1 MADGEARALRRVPY
15 IQSAIVSCYS
25 PSTMSQLRQHGFR
38 VVLAFGLVY
47 VFWGSTY
54 LGIGIAVEQIPPLL
68 MTGTRFLIAGLVMLA
83 WCALSGRKI
92 RVTAAEAVRMGI
104 IGALLLSVANPVLAR
119 AEEVVPTGL
128 AALIVSMTPLWF
140 LLIDTWIFRGDR
152 VSRRG
157 VTGLVLGIAGIV
169 VLLWPKL
176 REMSSN
182 PLDRRVLLA
191 ALTLPLASFTWA
203 LGSALSK
210 RWQLG
215 IDAFSATGWQMAIA
229 GALNLTLA
237 FSLREPAQA
246 HWTAKGI
253 GAIAYLIVFG
263 SWVGYSAY
271 IWLLQNVPMPKVAT
285 YAYVNPV
292 VAVFLGWLV
301 LHETVDA
308 YILAGSVIIVAAVAL
323 VTSAKVKAK
332 TGVEAAVTELP
343 AVEGTGD

>member
-1 MADGEARALRRVPY
+1 MPH
-15 IQSAIVSCYS
+15 S
-25 PSTMSQLRQHGFR
+25 RQHRFR
-38 VVLAFGLVY
+38 VAFAFALVY

-54 LGIGIAVEQIPPLL
+54 LGIGIAVEHIPPLL
-68 MTGTRFLIAGLVMLA
+68 MTGTRFLIAGLLMLL
-83 WCALSGRKI
+83 WCAISGRRI
-92 RVTAAEAVRMGI
+92 RVTLGEGVRLGI
-104 IGALLLSVANPVLAR
+104 IGALLLTVANPILAR
-119 AEEVVPTGL
+119 AEVVVPTGL

-140 LLIDTWIFRGDR
+140 LLIDTWMFRGDH
-152 VSRRG
+152 VSHRG
-157 VTGLVLGIAGIV
+157 IAGLLLGICGIV

-191 ALTLPLASFTWA
+191 ALTLPVASFAWA

-210 RWQLG
+210 RWQEG
-215 IDAFSATGWQMAIA
+215 IDAFAATGWQMAIA
-229 GALNLTLA
+229 GVLNLTLA
-237 FSLREPAQA
+237 FALREPARAQ
-246 HWTAKGI
+246 WTASGI

-308 YILAGSVIIVAAVAL
+308 YILTGSVIIVAAVAL
-323 VTSAKVKAK
+323 VTSAKIKTKA
-332 TGVEAAVTELP
+332 GADAAAAQLP

>member
-1 MADGEARALRRVPY
+1 
-15 IQSAIVSCYS
+15 
-25 PSTMSQLRQHGFR
+25 MSERRQHGFR
-38 VVLAFGLVY
+38 VIFAFALVY

-54 LGIGIAVEQIPPLL
+54 LGIGIAVEHIPPLL
-68 MTGTRFLIAGLVMLA
+68 MTGTRFLIAGLLMLA
-83 WCALSGRKI
+83 WCAITGRKI
-92 RVTAAEAVRMGI
+92 RVSFMEGVRLGI
-104 IGALLLSVANPVLAR
+104 IGALLLTFANPILAH

-140 LLIDTWIFRGDR
+140 LLIDTWWFRGDR
-152 VSRRG
+152 ISRRG
-157 VTGLVLGIAGIV
+157 VAGLLLGIAGIV

-182 PLDRRVLLA
+182 PLDRRVLLY
-191 ALTLPLASFTWA
+191 ALTLPAASFTWA

-210 RWQLG
+210 RWQEG
-215 IDAFSATGWQMAIA
+215 IDAFAATGWQMSIA
-229 GALNLTLA
+229 GGLNLSLA
-237 FSLREPAQA
+237 FALREPAQA
-246 HWTAKGI
+246 HWTGRGI
-253 GAIAYLIVFG
+253 GAIAYLVVFG

-285 YAYVNPV
+285 YAYINPV

-308 YILAGSVIIVAAVAL
+308 YILLGSAIIVGAVAL

-332 TGVEAAVTELP
+332 GSALDMAELP

>member
-1 MADGEARALRRVPY
+1 MQRFAAFV
-15 IQSAIVSCYS
+15 ICYRKFH
-25 PSTMSQLRQHGFR
+25 PTMSESRQHGFR
-38 VVLAFGLVY
+38 VIFAFALVY

-54 LGIGIAVEQIPPLL
+54 LGIGIAVEHIPPLL
-68 MTGTRFLIAGLVMLA
+68 MTGTRFLIAGLLMLA
-83 WCALSGRKI
+83 WCTVSGRKI
-92 RVTAAEAVRMGI
+92 RVTLAEAVKLGV
-104 IGALLLSVANPVLAR
+104 IGALLLTFANPILAH

-128 AALIVSMTPLWF
+128 SALIVSMTPLWF

-152 VSRRG
+152 ISRRG
-157 VTGLVLGIAGIV
+157 VAGLLLGIAGIMA
-169 VLLWPKL
+169 LLWPKL

-191 ALTLPLASFTWA
+191 ALTLPIASFTWA

-210 RWQLG
+210 RWQHG

-237 FSLREPAQA
+237 FALGDPARAQ
-246 HWTAKGI
+246 WTASGI
-253 GAIAYLIVFG
+253 GAIAYLVVFG

-301 LHETVDA
+301 LHETVDV

-332 TGVEAAVTELP
+332 NGADPEMAELP
-343 AVEGTGD
+343 EVEGTGD

>member
-1 MADGEARALRRVPY
+1 
-15 IQSAIVSCYS
+15 
-25 PSTMSQLRQHGFR
+25 
-38 VVLAFGLVY
+38 
-47 VFWGSTY
+47 
-54 LGIGIAVEQIPPLL
+54 
-68 MTGTRFLIAGLVMLA
+68 MLA
-83 WCALSGRKI
+83 WCAITGRRI
-92 RVTAAEAVRMGI
+92 RVTLGEGVRLGV
-104 IGALLLSVANPVLAR
+104 IGALLLSVANPILAR
-119 AEEVVPTGL
+119 AEEVVPSGL

-140 LLIDTWIFRGDR
+140 LLIDTWMFRGDH

-157 VTGLVLGIAGIV
+157 IDRAGCWGLPGSWCCCGR
-169 VLLWPKL
+169 KL

-191 ALTLPLASFTWA
+191 ALTLPLASFAWA

-210 RWQLG
+210 RWQEG
-215 IDAFSATGWQMAIA
+215 IDAFAATGWQMAIA

-237 FSLREPAQA
+237 LALREPARAQ
-246 HWTAKGI
+246 WTASGI

-301 LHETVDA
+301 LRRDGGPLHPDRLRHHCWRRWRWLPA
-308 YILAGSVIIVAAVAL
+308 PRSKSKAGS
-323 VTSAKVKAK
+323 
-332 TGVEAAVTELP
+332 
-343 AVEGTGD
+343 

>member
-1 MADGEARALRRVPY
+1 MPHH
-15 IQSAIVSCYS
+15 
-25 PSTMSQLRQHGFR
+25 RQHRLRVALGF
-38 VVLAFGLVY
+38 ALVY

-54 LGIGIAVEQIPPLL
+54 LGIRIGVEHIPPML
-68 MTGTRFLIAGLVMLA
+68 MTGTRFLIAGVIMLA
-83 WCALSGRKI
+83 WCAITGRRI
-92 RVTAAEAVRMGI
+92 RVTLAEGARLGV
-104 IGALLLSVANPVLAR
+104 IGALLLSVANPILAR
-119 AEEVVPTGL
+119 AEQVVPSGL
-128 AALIVSMTPLWF
+128 AALIVSATPLWF
-140 LLIDTWIFRGDR
+140 LLIDTWLFRGDH

-157 VTGLVLGIAGIV
+157 MIGLALGIAGIV

-191 ALTLPLASFTWA
+191 ALTLPLASFAWA

-210 RWQLG
+210 RWQEG

-229 GALNLTLA
+229 GTLNLGLA
-237 FSLREPAQA
+237 LALGEPARA
-246 HWTAKGI
+246 RWTASGI

-292 VAVFLGWLV
+292 VAVFLGWMLA
-301 LHETVDA
+301 HETVDR
-308 YILAGSVIIVAAVAL
+308 YILTGSAIIVGAVAL
-323 VTSAKVKAK
+323 VTSAKVKSKA
-332 TGVEAAVTELP
+332 GVAVPEAELP

>member
-1 MADGEARALRRVPY
+1 MRCALF
-15 IQSAIVSCYS
+15 CYRKFI
-25 PSTMSQLRQHGFR
+25 PAMSDQRQHGFR
-38 VVLAFGLVY
+38 VMFAFALVY

-54 LGIGIAVEQIPPLL
+54 LGIGIAVEHIPPLL
-68 MTGTRFLIAGLVMLA
+68 MTGTRFLIAGVLMLA
-83 WCALSGRKI
+83 WCAITGRTVK
-92 RVTAAEAVRMGI
+92 VSLMEGVRLGV
-104 IGALLLSVANPVLAR
+104 IGALLLTFANPILAH

-152 VSRRG
+152 ISRRG
-157 VTGLVLGIAGIV
+157 VMGLLLGIAGVV

-182 PLDRRVLLA
+182 PMDRRVLLY
-191 ALTLPLASFTWA
+191 ALTLPAASFTWA

-210 RWQLG
+210 RWQEG
-215 IDAFSATGWQMAIA
+215 IGAFAATGWQMSIA
-229 GALNLTLA
+229 GVLNLTLA
-237 FSLREPAQA
+237 FALREPAQA
-246 HWTAKGI
+246 HWTARGI
-253 GAIAYLIVFG
+253 GAIAYLVVFG

-292 VAVFLGWLV
+292 VAVFLGWLI
-301 LHETVDA
+301 LHETVDS
-308 YILAGSVIIVAAVAL
+308 YILLGSAVIVGAVAL
-323 VTSAKVKAK
+323 VTSAKVRSKGEELEMAN
-332 TGVEAAVTELP
+332 LP

>member
-1 MADGEARALRRVPY
+1 
-15 IQSAIVSCYS
+15 
-25 PSTMSQLRQHGFR
+25 MSESRQHGFR
-38 VVLAFGLVY
+38 VIFAFALVY

-54 LGIGIAVEQIPPLL
+54 LGIGIAVEHIPPLL
-68 MTGTRFLIAGLVMLA
+68 MTGTRFLIAGLLMLA
-83 WCALSGRKI
+83 WCAVSGRKI
-92 RVTAAEAVRMGI
+92 RVTLAEAVKLGV
-104 IGALLLSVANPVLAR
+104 IGALLLTFANPILAH

-128 AALIVSMTPLWF
+128 SALIVSMTPLWF

-152 VSRRG
+152 ISRRG
-157 VTGLVLGIAGIV
+157 VAGLLLGIAGIV

-191 ALTLPLASFTWA
+191 ALTLPIASFTWA

-210 RWQLG
+210 RWQHG

-237 FSLREPAQA
+237 FALGDPARAQ
-246 HWTAKGI
+246 WTASGI
-253 GAIAYLIVFG
+253 GAIAYLVVFG

-292 VAVFLGWLV
+292 VAVFLGWVV
-301 LHETVDA
+301 LHETVDV

-332 TGVEAAVTELP
+332 TGADPKMAELP

>member
-1 MADGEARALRRVPY
+1 MPHH
-15 IQSAIVSCYS
+15 
-25 PSTMSQLRQHGFR
+25 RQHRLR
-38 VVLAFGLVY
+38 VAFAFALVY

-54 LGIGIAVEQIPPLL
+54 LGIRIGVEHIPPML
-68 MTGTRFLIAGLVMLA
+68 MTGTRFLIAGVIMLA
-83 WCALSGRKI
+83 WCAITGRRI
-92 RVTAAEAVRMGI
+92 RITLAEGVRLGI
-104 IGALLLSVANPVLAR
+104 IGALLLSIANPILAR
-119 AEEVVPTGL
+119 AEEVVPSGL
-128 AALIVSMTPLWF
+128 AALIVSATPLWF
-140 LLIDTWIFRGDR
+140 LLIDTWLFRGDH

-157 VTGLVLGIAGIV
+157 MIGLVLGIAGIV

-176 REMSSN
+176 REMSSS

-191 ALTLPLASFTWA
+191 ALTLPLASLAWA

-210 RWQLG
+210 RWQGG

-229 GALNLTLA
+229 GALNLCLA
-237 FSLREPAQA
+237 LALGDPSRAR
-246 HWTAKGI
+246 WTASGI

-292 VAVFLGWLV
+292 VAVFLGWV
-301 LHETVDA
+301 LANETVDR
-308 YILAGSVIIVAAVAL
+308 YILTGSAIIVGAVAL
-323 VTSAKVKAK
+323 VTSAKVKSKA
-332 TGVEAAVTELP
+332 GEAVAAAELP